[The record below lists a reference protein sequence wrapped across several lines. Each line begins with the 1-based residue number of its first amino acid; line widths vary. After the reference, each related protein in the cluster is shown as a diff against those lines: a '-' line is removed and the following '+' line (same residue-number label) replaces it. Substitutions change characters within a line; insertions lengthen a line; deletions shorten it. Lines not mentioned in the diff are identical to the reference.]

1 MKKTY
6 TEQYIKIEIK
16 GPLSIV
22 TGEKLEVPADKASK
36 ISELH
41 KYLIDNYMDKAAKEG
56 LREVLERLDSQNLIL
71 VNGREI
77 SALKGIDTEINPGD
91 EIVILNYT
99 HGG

>member
-1 MKKTY
+1 L
-6 TEQYIKIEIK
+6 
-16 GPLSIV
+16 G
-22 TGEKLEVPADKASK
+22 
-36 ISELH
+36 
-41 KYLIDNYMDKAAKEG
+41 
-56 LREVLERLDSQNLIL
+56 EVLERLDSQNLIL